1 MSYFLFIISTIS
13 QSVGGVGNVI
23 PAGELGGRL
32 FFYISVAFI
41 ISAIIEWTLY
51 PRVLG
56 IFTKKYIFISVIIV
70 LVIVSSSLIN
80 YESINNTFGMGM
92 TGWELFFRSAFV
104 LVYMMI
110 FFIFVAHM
118 LESYQEPIEKYT
130 YPFILL
136 SWILILV
143 ALLEIFS
150 WYNEPVKSILV
161 SIRTLYSTRPEVEPF
176 RVAGLDYETSF
187 YTITLISCIPALL
200 YSDLS
205 YGKSVINI
213 RNAILLVILGVSGSR
228 TAMMYLAL
236 ATLAS
241 ILFVVNRDSL
251 RKRLITLSIGFVL
264 VLGPLFPF
272 LAQAYNLESESLSN
286 LTRTLQA
293 ASASQL
299 GFTYPFGFGF
309 GQANI
314 QVAANFASR
323 LIQSQEIELFLTGA
337 RGQAFSPVYSWYART
352 ICEIGFVPYYLL
364 VVAFCIAIHRVL
376 SVSVRRCEE
385 ILVVSTVVA
394 FQAASF
400 SFEGYHFWSLWQIVL
415 VCCLVYGCSER
426 NKRCSTINS
435 QSKTGLSMR

>member
-1 MSYFLFIISTIS
+1 MSYFLFIISSIS
-13 QSVGGVGNVI
+13 QSVGGIRTVI

-32 FFYISVAFI
+32 FFYISIVFI
-41 ISAIIEWTLY
+41 LSVIIEWTLY

-56 IFTKKYIFISVIIV
+56 SLTKRCIFIFCIII
-70 LVIVSSSLIN
+70 LVVFSSSLVN

-118 LESYQEPIEKYT
+118 LESYQEPIERYT
-130 YPFILL
+130 YPFIFL

-143 ALLEIFS
+143 ALLEILS
-150 WYNEPVKSILV
+150 WYNESVKSILV
-161 SIRTLYSTRPEVEPF
+161 SIRALYSTRPEVEPF

-205 YGKSVINI
+205 HGKGVINI
-213 RNAILLVILGVSGSR
+213 RNAILVVILGISGSR
-228 TAMMYLAL
+228 TAMMYLVLAAL
-236 ATLAS
+236 SA
-241 ILFVVNRDSL
+241 ILFVINRDLL
-251 RKRLITLSIGFVL
+251 RKRLITLLIGFVL

-272 LAQAYNLESESLSN
+272 LAQTYNLESDSLSN

-352 ICEIGFVPYYLL
+352 ICEIGFVPYYLM
-364 VVAFCIAIHRVL
+364 VVAFCLAIHRVL
-376 SVSVRRCEE
+376 SVSVKRGEE
-385 ILVVSTVVA
+385 ILVVLTVVA
-394 FQAASF
+394 FLAASF
-400 SFEGYHFWSLWQIVL
+400 SFEGYHFWSFWQIVL
-415 VCCLVYGCSER
+415 VCCLVYGCSNR

-435 QSKTGLSMR
+435 QSKIGLSQR